1 MANPLIEDV
10 RNSSDIV
17 DIISRYVP
25 LNRVWSN
32 FSCCCPFHKEK
43 TPSFIVSPTKQ
54 YFKCFWCWKGGNVI
68 NFIQE
73 IERIDFWDA
82 VKELA
87 KIENIDIT
95 KYDINTQKIAA
106 NSDEKWKTKIE

>member
-1 MANPLIEDV
+1 MANQLIDDLKD
-10 RNSSDIV
+10 SADIV
-17 DIISRYVP
+17 DIIQRYVP
-25 LNRVWSN
+25 LNKAWSN
-32 FSCCCPFHKEK
+32 YAWCCPFHKEK

-54 YFKCFWCWKGGNVI
+54 IFKCFWCWKAGNVI
-68 NFIQE
+68 TFIQE

-95 KYDINTQKIAA
+95 KYDSNIQKYAA
-106 NSDEKWKTKIE
+106 SNDEK